1 MKLLLTGASGFIG
14 GRFLQR
20 FRGHEGLQLLG
31 VGRRA
36 LNDPLYRSLD
46 LSQPDAL
53 RALLEREGFVPDA
66 VIHAA
71 ALSSPFAP
79 RAHYL
84 RHNVEATAQVIAT
97 CASLG
102 QPRLVYVSSSS
113 VHYQPRDQIGIRECD
128 PIGPRYANTYAETKA
143 AGERLVQAY
152 AGPWCV
158 LRPRAVFGPGDTVL
172 FPRLLHAARLG
183 KLPRIVR
190 TGPPALGDLISV
202 DALCDYLLRAAVTP
216 EARGAFNLSH
226 GEPVVMQDFL
236 AEVFRRLDLPTPT
249 REVPYRLAR
258 LAAHAAELVW
268 ATLRLRGEP
277 PVTRFGVDVLCF
289 SKTFDTR
296 HAVAVLGPPSQSLS
310 DGLEAFI
317 AWQRE
322 QAP

>member
-1 MKLLLTGASGFIG
+1 MRLLLTGASGFIG

-20 FRGHEGLQLLG
+20 FRERADLQLLG
-31 VGRRA
+31 LGRRA
-36 LNDPLYRSLD
+36 LKDPLYRSLD
-46 LSQPDAL
+46 LSEPDAL
-53 RALLEREGFVPDA
+53 LALLKREGFAPDV

-79 RAHYL
+79 RADYL
-84 RHNVEATAQVIAT
+84 RHNVEATAQLIRA
-97 CASLG
+97 CERLG
-102 QPRLVYVSSSS
+102 RPRLVYISSSS
-113 VHYQPRDQIGIRECD
+113 VHYQPRDQLGIREND

-143 AGERLVQAY
+143 AGERLIEAY

-190 TGPPALGDLISV
+190 AGPPALGDLISV
-202 DALCDYLLRAAVTP
+202 DALCDYMLRAALNTD
-216 EARGAFNLSH
+216 ACGAFNLSH

-236 AEVFRRLDLPTPT
+236 AEVFQRLGLPTPT

-258 LAAHAAELVW
+258 LAAHAAELLW
-268 ATLRLRGEP
+268 TTLRLRGEP

-296 HAVAVLGPPSQSLS
+296 RAVEVLGPPSQSLAE
-310 DGLEAFI
+310 GLEAFI

-322 QAP
+322 QPS